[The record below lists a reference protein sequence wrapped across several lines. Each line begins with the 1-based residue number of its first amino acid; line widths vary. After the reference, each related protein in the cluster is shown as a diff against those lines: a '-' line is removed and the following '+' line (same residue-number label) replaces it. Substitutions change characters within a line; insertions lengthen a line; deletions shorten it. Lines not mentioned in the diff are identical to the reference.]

1 MFVKPSQEEYRPS
14 TLSVDS
20 RISIQSQTEDWLGSF
35 GLETSGDS
43 LSTLRSGIN
52 LIQAMID
59 IHINTSE
66 VASEVYE
73 GLGMGDGDVD
83 LVALAIQRTK
93 RMVKDV
99 LIELKADLG
108 DH

>member
-1 MFVKPSQEEYRPS
+1 MSAKFFQEESRPS
-14 TLSVDS
+14 TLTVDS
-20 RISIQSQTEDWLGSF
+20 RILIQNQTEDWLGSF

-43 LSTLRSGIN
+43 LNTLRSGIN
-52 LIQAMID
+52 LIQAMLD
-59 IHINTSE
+59 VHVSVGMVTT
-66 VASEVYE
+66 EVYE

-99 LIELKADLG
+99 LVELKANLG
-108 DH
+108 NS